1 MYTPTKQ
8 SGFSLIEILVGM
20 TIGLIVILVIMQTM
34 SLFETQRKTS
44 SSASDMQSNG
54 LLSLF
59 SLEQDVRMAGY
70 GLIVNYGGRGDLPC
84 VKINGYGTAP
94 GVFNAT
100 PISINTS
107 GVLDSITITRMD
119 ADAGGL
125 TTGGAAA
132 QVSAVGIAT
141 QVALFAASGIPLNA
155 TPGLFGVSN
164 VAHTTGRYAFGAVDT
179 TGFTYAVV
187 SSPADTVLISSASGV
202 AAPLDCSLVR
212 VSALVA
218 GSPYRPEV
226 LNTSG
231 VSAIPAVV
239 GSWSAV
245 IVSQVGWNGVKVPN
259 SFALPM
265 SAVTSAVPAS
275 SVLSFAAVNNAGL
288 DTTIAPTF
296 PAGGY
301 PAGSLLHNLGANPT
315 FTRITFAVNA
325 LGQFT
330 KKTNNLPAEIIADNI
345 VAMQAQYGT
354 ASVGSSTI
362 NCWVNP
368 TAANTNTCAA
378 AAATDWTPA
387 GLQAN
392 KATMRRIKA
401 IRVAIVAR
409 NNLREKASQGACT
422 TTKTAPISWLNGP
435 VIDLT
440 ANSEWQCYRYKVYQ
454 TIIPLH
460 NMILG
465 NL

>member
-132 QVSAVGIAT
+132 RVSDVAGAT
-141 QVALFAASGIPLNA
+141 QATLATGVRLNVAPGVFA
-155 TPGLFGVSN
+155 VSN
-164 VAHTTGRYAFGAVDT
+164 VLHTTGRYTAGAVDA
-179 TGFTYAVV
+179 TGFTYVAA

-212 VSALVA
+212 VLALVA
-218 GSPYRPEV
+218 GGAYRPEV

-231 VSAIPAVV
+231 VSSIPAVV

-275 SVLSFAAVNNAGL
+275 SVLSFEAVNNAGL

-301 PAGSLLHNLGANPT
+301 PTGSLLHNLGVNPT
-315 FTRITFAVNA
+315 FTRTIFAVNA

-330 KKTNNLPAEIIADNI
+330 KQTNNLPAEIIADNI

-392 KATMRRIKA
+392 KATMKRIKA

-440 ANSEWQCYRYKVYQ
+440 ANPEWQCYRYKVYQ

>member
-119 ADAGGL
+119 ATVGGL

-132 QVSAVGIAT
+132 KVSDVAGIAT
-141 QVALFAASGIPLNA
+141 QAVLFAASGIRLNA
-155 TPGLFGVSN
+155 TPGLFNVSN
-164 VAHTTGRYAFGAVDT
+164 VVQTTGQYASGAVDASGY
-179 TGFTYAVV
+179 GFTAV

-202 AAPLDCSLVR
+202 AAPLDCSLVK
-212 VSALVA
+212 VSALVGGGA
-218 GSPYRPEV
+218 YIPEV
-226 LNTSG
+226 LNT
-231 VSAIPAVV
+231 
-239 GSWSAV
+239 GSPVFPVDALGNTSAV
-245 IVSQVGWNGVKVPN
+245 GFNGVKVVGSIVQP
-259 SFALPM
+259 L

-275 SVLSFAAVNNAGL
+275 SVLRFAATNSAGL
-288 DTTIAPTF
+288 DTTITPVF

-315 FTRITFAVNA
+315 FTRTVYAINS

-330 KKTNNLPAEIIADNI
+330 KQENNLPAEVIADNI
-345 VAMQAQYGT
+345 VSMQAQYGT
-354 ASVGSSTI
+354 APAGSSTI

-368 TAANTNTCAA
+368 TAAGTNACDN
-378 AAATDWTPA
+378 ATNWTPA

-392 KATMRRIKA
+392 KANMKRIKA

-409 NNLREKASQGACT
+409 NNLREKASQGVCT
-422 TTKTAPISWLNGP
+422 TTPTAPVSWLNGP
-435 VIDLT
+435 AIVLT
-440 ANSEWQCYRYKVYQ
+440 ANPEWQCYRYKVYQ